1 MTLGERITE
10 LRKVSGM
17 NQSDLSKAMNVSRQ
31 AVSKWETGQSMPD
44 AANLI
49 RLAELLDTDIEYL
62 TTGRRNFGRRPPV
75 VVNTPQIVEKIV
87 EKPVVQTV
95 EKIVEKPV
103 IQTVEKIIEK
113 PVIQYVDR
121 IVEKPVIQYIE
132 KPVVQYVEKP
142 VGSYRTKPVRKIGAF
157 IAVGLVCFFLGLVI
171 GFFL

>member
-1 MTLGERITE
+1 MSLGERITE
-10 LRKVSGM
+10 LRKVCHM
-17 NQSDLSKAMNVSRQ
+17 NQADLSRVMGVTRQ
-31 AVSKWETGQSMPD
+31 AVSKWETGQSIPD

-62 TTGRRNFGRRPPV
+62 TTGRRNYGRRPPV
-75 VVNTPQIVEKIV
+75 VINSIQTVEKII

-103 IQTVEKIIEK
+103 IQ
-113 PVIQYVDR
+113 YVDR
-121 IVEKPVIQYIE
+121 IVE

-142 VGSYRTKPVRKIGAF
+142 VIKYRTKRVRNVVEMTILG
-157 IAVGLVCFFLGLVI
+157 IVCFLLGLII